1 MKRTVSALL
10 AALVLFLA
18 VAPAQAASTMEKG
31 EPTSSEIIFDVLVG
45 RPLGIVATVLGTA
58 VFIVGLPFTIPA
70 RSVGV
75 TAEKLIAD
83 PFKYTFA
90 RPVGD
95 IDSYARYCCDDT
107 KEALTGP
114 EPSAL

>member
-18 VAPAQAASTMEKG
+18 VTPAEASSTMEKG
-31 EPTSSEIIFDVLVG
+31 EPSSTEIIFDVLIG

-75 TAEKLIAD
+75 TADKLIAD

-95 IDSYARYCCDDT
+95 IDTYVRYCCDEA
-107 KEALTGP
+107 KETAALT
-114 EPSAL
+114 EP

>member
-10 AALVLFLA
+10 AALVLFFA
-18 VAPAQAASTMEKG
+18 VTPAHAASTMEKE
-31 EPTSSEIIFDVLVG
+31 EPSSSEIIFDVLIG

-75 TAEKLIAD
+75 TADKLIAD

-95 IDSYARYCCDDT
+95 IDSYPRYCCDDT
-107 KEALTGP
+107 KETAALA
-114 EPSAL
+114 EP